1 MKSFNI
7 FIKKYRVFLTFLTK
21 TFSLCFLKMFPFLPK
36 LFPQSSD
43 IFLKNNSKFFYFSHQ
58 YIFPK
63 FGSLCFLKICTFLP
77 KLFSS
82 NFPFSKTFPQKF
94 GPFSPENF
102 YTFLHKIFSQ
112 NSDIFSKKKKKKYYQ
127 NIFPKVGSLCFLNI
141 FTFPPKICS
150 QIILLRNNIWDKIYF

>member
-7 FIKKYRVFLTFLTK
+7 FIKKYRVFLKVFLKVFLTFLTK

-36 LFPQSSD
+36 LFPHCSD
-43 IFLKNNSKFFYFSHQ
+43 IFLKNNSTFFYFSHQ
-58 YIFPK
+58 NIFPK

-94 GPFSPENF
+94 GPFYPEIF

-112 NSDIFSKKKKKKYYQ
+112 NSDIFSKKKKKSITK
-127 NIFPKVGSLCFLNI
+127 IFSQSLDLYV
-141 FTFPPKICS
+141 S
-150 QIILLRNNIWDKIYF
+150 